1 MMTTRRGMMMVE
13 LAVAGALV
21 GTLLVVCLQL
31 FSATAA
37 QRRVADQQQCA
48 LVELSNIMEQIAAR
62 PWSELTAAML
72 TQEKLPPMA
81 DSQLPGAELK
91 IEISLLPD
99 EPKAKRI
106 TATLRWKDRSG
117 QLVAPVAL
125 TTWRY
130 KIID

>member
-1 MMTTRRGMMMVE
+1 MMMVE

-31 FSATAA
+31 FSAAAA

-48 LVELSNIMEQIAAR
+48 LVELSNIIEQIAAR
-62 PWSELTAAML
+62 PWGELTTAML
-72 TQEKLPPMA
+72 TQEKLPLTA

-91 IEISLLPD
+91 IEVSLLPD

-106 TATLRWKDRSG
+106 TATLRWQDRSG